1 MFASSEPLSDTGDYS
16 GAHRALDI
24 HEGKIAYNL
33 SARDAGD
40 AMTIDISGNF
50 GVTFVYH
57 RKLDLCNAINSP
69 GQRLALFTRG
79 QESNTLRIYD
89 ISRKN
94 GRQPISTID
103 LETFAKEGED
113 DDGEVNCTAFSP
125 DGIYLAVARNDNVVH
140 VYDSRNL
147 ERGVLHCF
155 QHNYPNRE
163 VAGFKGYGVVEA
175 QWVTSFDGRGL
186 GLISGGNDGMVA
198 KRLGILYHSCWVEG
212 CVRLWDIS
220 QATDNP
226 ANGRVIAE
234 TDFDIAH
241 FSIGD
246 KSKGEAPLVVYVFSC
261 ILPSVYILSM
271 TTVGTLGE
279 GYRSSIV

>member
-1 MFASSEPLSDTGDYS
+1 MAVDSL
-16 GAHRALDI
+16 
-24 HEGKIAYNL
+24 
-33 SARDAGD
+33 
-40 AMTIDISGNF
+40 
-50 GVTFVYH
+50 
-57 RKLDLCNAINSP
+57 

-79 QESNTLRIYD
+79 APESNTLRIYD

-94 GRQPISTID
+94 GRQPTSTVD
-103 LETFAKEGED
+103 LEAFSEGGEE
-113 DDGEVNCTAFSP
+113 GEVNCTAFSP

-147 ERGVLHCF
+147 ERGVLHTF

-163 VAGFKGYGVVEA
+163 VAGFKGFGIVEA

-186 GLISGGNDGMVA
+186 GLISGGNDG
-198 KRLGILYHSCWVEG
+198 

-226 ANGRVIAE
+226 VNGRVIAE
-234 TDFDIAH
+234 TDFDVAH

-246 KSKGEAPLVVYVFSC
+246 ISRGEAPLA
-261 ILPSVYILSM
+261 
-271 TTVGTLGE
+271 VGDSGGGISIFDRLGNMH
-279 GYRSSIV
+279 RI